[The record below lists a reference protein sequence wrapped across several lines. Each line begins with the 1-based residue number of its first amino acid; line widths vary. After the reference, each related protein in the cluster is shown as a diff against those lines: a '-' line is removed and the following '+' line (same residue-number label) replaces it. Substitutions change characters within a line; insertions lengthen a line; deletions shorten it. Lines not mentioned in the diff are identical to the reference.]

1 MSLRRFGSVGAAL
14 LALALIGGAAT
25 AVVRGHR
32 HSGASSHVA
41 AETTT
46 YPQQSLPD
54 ATKDTLAGLDAGE
67 FVDVRL
73 QQQVAADGAPL
84 TSVAPGMLI
93 AIKAPTEDHGA
104 SIPAQWEALVAEG
117 AIADRMAGDAPALQD
132 VVGNLDVS
140 LTLPDGTTDDV
151 GGGAGY
157 VTSGQVFGAQASG
170 ESDAE
175 IERHVDQVLASYG
188 LRSVRVR
195 VLHPLGPA
203 VWVVASTDDESRIRG
218 RFDELQNALLGTA
231 PDIAYEGLYLEV
243 DNPKGE
249 PLIRVGN
256 ALRNGGGVSW
266 TSPSLGGSASP

>member
-14 LALALIGGAAT
+14 LAFALIGGAAT
-25 AVVRGHR
+25 AVVRAHR
-32 HSGASSHVA
+32 HSGVSSHFA

-54 ATKDTLAGLDAGE
+54 AIRDTLAGLDADE

-73 QQQVAADGAPL
+73 EQQASADGTPL

-93 AIKAPTEDHGA
+93 DIKAPAEDHGA
-104 SIPAQWEALVAEG
+104 SIPAQWEAMVAEG
-117 AIADRMAGDAPALQD
+117 AIADRIAGDAPALQD
-132 VVGNLDVS
+132 VVGNLDVT

-151 GGGAGY
+151 GGGTGY
-157 VTSGQVFGAQASG
+157 VTSGEVFGAQASG
-170 ESDAE
+170 VGDSE
-175 IERHVDQVLASYG
+175 IEQHVDTVLASYG
-188 LRSVRVR
+188 LRSDRVR

-203 VWVVASTDDESRIRG
+203 VWVVASTDDSSRIRG

-231 PDIAYEGLYLEV
+231 PDFSYEGLYLEI
-243 DNPKGE
+243 DNAKGE

-266 TSPSLGGSASP
+266 TSSTLRGAGSP